1 MSLTQALSDSWKSL
15 LGSFGGRSDRGRADR
30 MRLLPNA
37 TLDDNTLSSAYKDL
51 WLVRRLVE
59 DRTQEA
65 LRSGWGVPET
75 EKLENFV
82 RLNTATHEEGAF
94 ERACHMAD
102 LKGGAGLFIGY
113 KASPGQDLLEP
124 APPGTE
130 VAFLEVFDRFQ
141 LQGQGRKNT
150 SFDLDSPDYDQPQI
164 WQVIGPRRSG
174 LRFHTSRMIRFPGA
188 AKPTDFGA
196 TEQDRDWGYSR
207 LQSVWDD
214 VVRYGVFWQ
223 SVAHLMQVS
232 SVGVLKLHGLIELL
246 ATKRQADAEAR
257 IDLLNETLALTR
269 LMMLDA
275 KQGEEYHREAVSFSD
290 MPALLQEIALATAG
304 AFREPVTKLFGRSPA
319 GMNATGESDMRQ
331 WYDEVQ
337 SYAMRTMH
345 PRLERLLEVTE
356 GRAIEVKFKSLWQPT
371 EQEQATIRNLQIS
384 GTERLWS
391 MEVISRE
398 EIRSAMI
405 DGKLPEL
412 TVSGPPPEPEPP
424 PLVPV
429 PPANVEPPPEDS
441 GGQGNPKSDA
451 AQPAPTIIVNVPAPQ
466 VTVQQPAPSLG
477 PTAEEV
483 ADELEKRHGL
493 EPE

>member
-37 TLDDNTLSSAYKDL
+37 TLDDHTLSSAYKDL

-141 LQGQGRKNT
+141 LQGLVR
-150 SFDLDSPDYDQPQI
+150 DREVDSPTYDQPQI

-196 TEQDRDWGYSR
+196 SEQDRDWGYSR
-207 LQSVWDD
+207 LQAVWDD

-275 KQGEEYHREAVSFSD
+275 KQGEEYHREAVSFTD

-304 AFREPVTKLFGRSPA
+304 AFREPVTKLFGRAPA

-337 SYAMRTMH
+337 SHAQRTIH
-345 PRLERLLEVTE
+345 PRLEKLFEITE
-356 GRAIEVKFKSLWQPT
+356 GRHIEVEFESLWQPT
-371 EQEQATIRNLQIS
+371 EQEQATIRNLEIS

-391 MEVISRE
+391 MGTVSDA
-398 EIRSAMI
+398 EIRAAMI
-405 DGKLPEL
+405 VGKLPEK
-412 TVSGPPPEPEPP
+412 TVSGPPTAEPTRP
-424 PLVPV
+424 VTTVAVV
-429 PPANVEPPPEDS
+429 PPGDNPARVED
-441 GGQGNPKSDA
+441 PKAPDK
-451 AQPAPTIIVNVPAPQ
+451 PAPKGGGASPFP
-466 VTVQQPAPSLG
+466 P
-477 PTAEEV
+477 
-483 ADELEKRHGL
+483 K
-493 EPE
+493 

>member
-37 TLDDNTLSSAYKDL
+37 TLDDVTLSGAYKDL

-59 DRTQEA
+59 ARTEEA
-65 LRSGWGVPET
+65 LRSGWGVEDK
-75 EKLENFV
+75 EKLDNFT
-82 RLNTATHEEGAF
+82 RLNTATHPEGAF

-130 VAFLEVFDRFQ
+130 VAFLEVFDRFS
-141 LQGQGRKNT
+141 LQGSAR
-150 SFDLDSPDYDQPQI
+150 DREVDSPSYDLPQI

-188 AKPTDFGA
+188 AKPTDLGV

-223 SVAHLMQVS
+223 SVAHLMQLS
-232 SVGVLKLHGLIELL
+232 SVGVLKLHGLIDLL
-246 ATKRQADAEAR
+246 AQKRQADAEAR
-257 IDLLNETLALTR
+257 IDLINETLSLTR
-269 LMMLDA
+269 LLLLDA
-275 KQGEEYHREAVSFSD
+275 KQGEDYHREAVSFSD
-290 MPALLQEIALATAG
+290 MPALLQEVQMATAG
-304 AFREPVTKLFGRSPA
+304 AFRMPATKLFGRSPA

-337 SYAMRTMH
+337 SYAMRVMH
-345 PRLERLLEVTE
+345 PRLEQLLSITE
-356 GRAIEVKFKSLWQPT
+356 GRDIEVEFESLWQPT
-371 EQEQATIRNLQIS
+371 EQEQATIRNLQVS
-384 GTERLWS
+384 ASERLWS
-391 MEVISRE
+391 MEVLSSE
-398 EIRSAMI
+398 EIRAAMI
-405 DGKLPEL
+405 LGKLPEL
-412 TVSGPPPEPEPP
+412 TVSGPPPKPPAPPMVPTLPIAVVPP
-424 PLVPV
+424 PQSSSTAP
-429 PPANVEPPPEDS
+429 
-441 GGQGNPKSDA
+441 GGTKTDA
-451 AQPAPTIIVNVPAPQ
+451 AATPQTIIVNVPAPL
-466 VTVQQPAPSLG
+466 VTVQQPAPSHG
-477 PTAEEV
+477 PTAEDV

>member
-37 TLDDNTLSSAYKDL
+37 TLDDHTLSNAYKDL

-141 LQGQGRKNT
+141 LQGMVR
-150 SFDLDSPDYDQPQI
+150 DREVDSPTYDQPQI

-196 TEQDRDWGYSR
+196 SEQDRDWGYSR
-207 LQSVWDD
+207 LQAVWDD

-275 KQGEEYHREAVSFSD
+275 KQGEEYHREAVSFAD

-304 AFREPVTKLFGRSPA
+304 AFREPVTKLFGRAPA

-337 SYAMRTMH
+337 SYAQRTIH
-345 PRLERLLEVTE
+345 PRLEKLLEITE
-356 GRAIEVKFKSLWQPT
+356 GRHIEVEFESLWQPT
-371 EQEQATIRNLQIS
+371 EQEQATIRNLEIS
-384 GTERLWS
+384 GHERLWS
-391 MEVISRE
+391 MKVVSGE
-398 EIRSAMI
+398 EIRAALI
-405 DGKLPEL
+405 DGKLPEK
-412 TVSGPPPEPEPP
+412 TVSGPPPEEPELEPAQ
-424 PLVPV
+424 PLVP
-429 PPANVEPPPEDS
+429 PNVQPPPVGS
-441 GGQGNPKSDA
+441 GNAGSGEAAPKADA
-451 AQPAPTIIVNVPAPQ
+451 APTIIVNVPAPQ
-466 VTVQQPAPSLG
+466 VTVQQPPASPGPS
-477 PTAEEV
+477 AEEV
-483 ADELEKRHGL
+483 ADEIERRHGL
-493 EPE
+493 DSE